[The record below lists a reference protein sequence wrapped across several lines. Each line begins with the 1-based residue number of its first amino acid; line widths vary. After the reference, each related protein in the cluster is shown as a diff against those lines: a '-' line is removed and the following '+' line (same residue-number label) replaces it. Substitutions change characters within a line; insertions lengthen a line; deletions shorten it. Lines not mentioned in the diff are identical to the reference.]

1 MTKTFERFL
10 RSFSDE
16 DLRAF
21 TLERGKQRPPYW
33 RTMQVALRIERDRRG
48 MQPDGEWAPAA
59 PGSKGAK
66 SAHDVSA

>member
-48 MQPDGEWAPAA
+48 MQADDEWTTPT
-59 PGSKGAK
+59 PGDKVAK
-66 SAHDVSA
+66 SAHEVSA